1 MSNLIKNKNNIFWI
15 VALIFFVIAPN
26 LRPIF
31 KYSNFFQSGLIIIYS
46 LFVILLVYLLQKN
59 KLKFYFSKLL
69 GSYWFVFFIFLLVSL
84 LIWFLYPIADGLK
97 SQMRGSDQDDCVI
110 IGVKQLV
117 SLLHPYDK
125 TSYLGNPCSTGLGII
140 LLYSPFVLFNIYCL
154 ASIFLAYLCTYVIRG
169 NSRNVYVASVF
180 TILQFS
186 SLFSMELLIVGSD
199 LIFVGFGLVLLS
211 FQTISLVLKKNT
223 YNIFWLAVFAGLLSS
238 SRINF
243 LVIAPI
249 ISIFIFIHWQKGGL
263 LFALYSVSVAI
274 IPSTILYFVDSSKFS
289 PFHLLEKSNLLLQ
302 GGLKEVAILLSI
314 LAFLFSCNLIKKS
327 IRLLPISLFLCLLP
341 SLLSLSLGDLLLRK
355 VNFAMWE
362 GANYLAPIIP
372 LSFAIISYYVTK
384 SNKNLVAATEVTRS

>member
-1 MSNLIKNKNNIFWI
+1 VSNLIKNKNNIFWI
-15 VALIFFVIAPN
+15 VALIFFVIVPN

-31 KYSNFFQSGLIIIYS
+31 KYSNFFQSTIFIIYA
-46 LFVILLVYLLQKN
+46 LFVSVLVYLLQKN
-59 KLKFYFSKLL
+59 KFKFYFSKLL
-69 GSYWFVFFIFLLVSL
+69 GNYRFIFFIFLLVSL
-84 LIWFLYPIADGLK
+84 LVWFLYPIADGLK

-154 ASIFLAYLCTYVIRG
+154 SSIFLAYLCTYVIGG

-211 FQTISLVLKKNT
+211 FQTINLVLKKNT
-223 YNIFWLAVFAGLLSS
+223 YNIFWLAVFAGFLSS

-249 ISIFIFIHWQKGGL
+249 ISIFIFIHWQRGGL
-263 LFALYSVSVAI
+263 LFALYSISVAI
-274 IPSTILYFVDSSKFS
+274 IPSTILYFVDSSKFT

-314 LAFLFSCNLIKKS
+314 LAFLLSCNLIKRS

-341 SLLSLSLGDLLLRK
+341 SLLSLSFGDLLFRK

-372 LSFAIISYYVTK
+372 LSFSIISYYVTK
-384 SNKNLVAATEVTRS
+384 SNKN

>member
-1 MSNLIKNKNNIFWI
+1 
-15 VALIFFVIAPN
+15 
-26 LRPIF
+26 
-31 KYSNFFQSGLIIIYS
+31 
-46 LFVILLVYLLQKN
+46 
-59 KLKFYFSKLL
+59 
-69 GSYWFVFFIFLLVSL
+69 
-84 LIWFLYPIADGLK
+84 
-97 SQMRGSDQDDCVI
+97 MRGSDQDDCVI

-140 LLYSPFVLFNIYCL
+140 LLYSPFVLLNIYCL

-169 NSRNVYVASVF
+169 NSRNFYVASVF

-186 SLFSMELLIVGSD
+186 SIFSMELLIVGSD

-211 FQTISLVLKKNT
+211 FQTINLVLKKNT
-223 YNIFWLAVFAGLLSS
+223 YNIFWLAAFAGLLSS

-263 LFALYSVSVAI
+263 LFALYSISVAI

-341 SLLSLSLGDLLLRK
+341 SLLSLSFGDLLLRK
-355 VNFAMWE
+355 LNFAMWE

-372 LSFAIISYYVTK
+372 LSFAIISSYVTK

>member
-15 VALIFFVIAPN
+15 VALIFFVIVPN

-31 KYSNFFQSGLIIIYS
+31 KYSNFFQSTIFIIYA
-46 LFVILLVYLLQKN
+46 LFVSLLVYLLQKN
-59 KLKFYFSKLL
+59 KFKFYFSKLL
-69 GSYWFVFFIFLLVSL
+69 GNYRFIFFIFLLVSL
-84 LIWFLYPIADGLK
+84 LVWFLYPIADGLK

-125 TSYLGNPCSTGLGII
+125 TSYLGNSCSTGLGII

-180 TILQFS
+180 AILQFS

-211 FQTISLVLKKNT
+211 FHTINLVFKKKT

-263 LFALYSVSVAI
+263 LFGLYSISVAI
-274 IPSTILYFVDSSKFS
+274 IPSTILYFVDSSKFT

-341 SLLSLSLGDLLLRK
+341 SLLFLSFGDLLLRK

-362 GANYLAPIIP
+362 GANYLSPLLP
-372 LSFAIISYYVTK
+372 LSFAIISHYIIK
-384 SNKNLVAATEVTRS
+384 SNKN

>member
-15 VALIFFVIAPN
+15 VALIFFVIVPN

-31 KYSNFFQSGLIIIYS
+31 KYSNFFQSTIFIIYA
-46 LFVILLVYLLQKN
+46 LFVSVLVYLLQKN
-59 KLKFYFSKLL
+59 KFKFYFSKLL
-69 GSYWFVFFIFLLVSL
+69 GNYRFIFFIFLLVSL
-84 LIWFLYPIADGLK
+84 LVWFLYPIADGLK

-154 ASIFLAYLCTYVIRG
+154 SSIFLAYLCTYLIGG

-211 FQTISLVLKKNT
+211 FQTINLVLKKNT
-223 YNIFWLAVFAGLLSS
+223 YNIFWLAVFAGFLSS

-249 ISIFIFIHWQKGGL
+249 ISIFIFIHWQRGGL
-263 LFALYSVSVAI
+263 LFALYSISVAI
-274 IPSTILYFVDSSKFS
+274 IPSIILYFVDSSKFT

-341 SLLSLSLGDLLLRK
+341 SLLSLSFSDLLLRK

-372 LSFAIISYYVTK
+372 LSFSIISYYVTK
-384 SNKNLVAATEVTRS
+384 SNKN

>member
-15 VALIFFVIAPN
+15 VALIFFVIVPN

-31 KYSNFFQSGLIIIYS
+31 KYSNFFQSALFIIYA
-46 LFVILLVYLLQKN
+46 LFVISLVYLLQKN
-59 KLKFYFSKLL
+59 KFKFYFSKWL
-69 GSYWFVFFIFLLVSL
+69 GNYRFIFFIFLLVSL

-117 SLLHPYDK
+117 SLHHPYDK
-125 TSYLGNPCSTGLGII
+125 TSYLGNPCSTGLGTI
-140 LLYSPFVLFNIYCL
+140 LLYSPFVLLNIYCL
-154 ASIFLAYLCTYVIRG
+154 APIFLAYLSTYVIRG

-211 FQTISLVLKKNT
+211 FQTINLVLKKNT

-249 ISIFIFIHWQKGGL
+249 ISIFIFIHWQRGGL
-263 LFALYSVSVAI
+263 LFGLYSISVAI
-274 IPSTILYFVDSSKFS
+274 IPSAILYFVDSSKFS

-314 LAFLFSCNLIKKS
+314 LAFLFSFNLIKKS

-341 SLLSLSLGDLLLRK
+341 SLLSLSFGDLLLRK

-362 GANYLAPIIP
+362 GANYLSPILP
-372 LSFAIISYYVTK
+372 LSFVIISHYIIK
-384 SNKNLVAATEVTRS
+384 SNKN

>member
-1 MSNLIKNKNNIFWI
+1 VSNLLKNKNNFFLI

-31 KYSNFFQSGLIIIYS
+31 KYSNFFQSALFIIYA
-46 LFVILLVYLLQKN
+46 LFVIVLVYLLHKN
-59 KLKFYFSKLL
+59 KFKFYFSKWL
-69 GSYWFVFFIFLLVSL
+69 GNYWFVFFIFLLVSL

-140 LLYSPFVLFNIYCL
+140 LLYSPFVLLNIYCL

-169 NSRNVYVASVF
+169 NSRNVYITSIF

-211 FQTISLVLKKNT
+211 FQTINLVLKKNT
-223 YNIFWLAVFAGLLSS
+223 YNIFWLAAFAGLLSS

-249 ISIFIFIHWQKGGL
+249 ISIFIFIHWQRGGL
-263 LFALYSVSVAI
+263 LFGLYSISVAI
-274 IPSTILYFVDSSKFS
+274 VPSTILYFVDSSKFT

-302 GGLKEVAILLSI
+302 GGLKELAIFLSI
-314 LAFLFSCNLIKKS
+314 VAFLFSCNLIKKS
-327 IRLLPISLFLCLLP
+327 IKLLPISLLLCLLP
-341 SLLSLSLGDLLLRK
+341 SLLSLSFADLFLRK

-362 GANYLAPIIP
+362 GANYLAPILP
-372 LSFAIISYYVTK
+372 LSFAIISHYIIK
-384 SNKNLVAATEVTRS
+384 SNKN

>member
-15 VALIFFVIAPN
+15 VALIFFVIVPN

-31 KYSNFFQSGLIIIYS
+31 KYSNFFQSTIFIIYA
-46 LFVILLVYLLQKN
+46 LFVSVLVYLLQKN
-59 KLKFYFSKLL
+59 KFKFYFSKLL
-69 GSYWFVFFIFLLVSL
+69 GNYRFIFFIFLLVSL
-84 LIWFLYPIADGLK
+84 LVWFLYPIADGLK

-154 ASIFLAYLCTYVIRG
+154 SSIFLAYLCTYVIGG

-211 FQTISLVLKKNT
+211 FQTINLVLKKNT
-223 YNIFWLAVFAGLLSS
+223 YNIFWLAVFAGFLSS

-249 ISIFIFIHWQKGGL
+249 ISIFIFIHWQRGGL
-263 LFALYSVSVAI
+263 LFALYSISVAI
-274 IPSTILYFVDSSKFS
+274 IPSTILYFVDSSKFT

-314 LAFLFSCNLIKKS
+314 LAFLLSCNLIKRS

-341 SLLSLSLGDLLLRK
+341 SLLSLSFGDLLFRK

-372 LSFAIISYYVTK
+372 LSFSIISYYVTK
-384 SNKNLVAATEVTRS
+384 SNKN